1 MNIVP
6 DYNAAVADYMKDGVL
21 HVSSKGFSGN
31 VQIETTDDLT
41 ALSELKMLAPGTL
54 AHMAGYQNIWE
65 LGTDG
70 TWAVV
75 KE

>member
-6 DYNAAVADYMKDGVL
+6 DYNAAVADYVQDGVL

-31 VQIETTDDLT
+31 VQIESTDDLT
-41 ALSELKMLAPGTL
+41 ALAEMRLLAPGTL